1 MYRQRQKARL
11 VQAHSTAS
19 AATHPSNMVRTF
31 SSLLCTLTRTANAT
45 VSTALTHRYVLR
57 AYRPSFIPK
66 RHALSSTS
74 SSLQKQPKRHQI
86 LVVGAGRMGH
96 IRAAAF
102 YGSRSSLLAGIVD
115 SDPVKAQELAHIY
128 HTPFFS
134 DVTSALR
141 ALPELSGVWICTP
154 TPCHRESLKEV
165 IGAGLAVGIEKPV
178 GTSQKEIHECYDW
191 AAAAEQRRGGKTG
204 RNVPLYCSFQRRID
218 PSYVNL
224 LKRVRDGEI
233 GEVRS
238 VHAVFRDHPV
248 PSLEFLKLG
257 GDIFHDLVVRRQ
269 GGSKGNREGEWYEE
283 NMTERMK

>member
-1 MYRQRQKARL
+1 
-11 VQAHSTAS
+11 
-19 AATHPSNMVRTF
+19 
-31 SSLLCTLTRTANAT
+31 
-45 VSTALTHRYVLR
+45 
-57 AYRPSFIPK
+57 
-66 RHALSSTS
+66 
-74 SSLQKQPKRHQI
+74 
-86 LVVGAGRMGH
+86 MGH

-269 GGSKGNREGEWYEE
+269 GGSKGDREGEWYEE